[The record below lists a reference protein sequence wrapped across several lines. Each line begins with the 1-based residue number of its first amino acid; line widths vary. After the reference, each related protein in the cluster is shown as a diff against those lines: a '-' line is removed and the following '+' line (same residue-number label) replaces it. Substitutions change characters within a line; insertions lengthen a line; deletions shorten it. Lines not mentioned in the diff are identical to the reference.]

1 VADAPPR
8 RRRVLL
14 LAGATA
20 VVAGLVVVVV
30 LVARARQV
38 ERSVPALCEQL
49 ALAQDLDQSLTTLDP
64 STLGPQVAAL
74 RRAARVAP
82 TEIRDAVATVADYVA
97 EIADEVDSTTDDR
110 RQVLADALAAR
121 QEAVDVVAA
130 AGADVDR
137 WAQQNCGLTLSGPSA
152 SARTDGGATGP
163 AGDDRTSG
171 APTDGAGAGTGG
183 SGGFGGG

>member
-1 VADAPPR
+1 MADAPPR

-30 LVARARQV
+30 LARARQV

-171 APTDGAGAGTGG
+171 APTDGAGTGG

>member
-30 LVARARQV
+30 LARARQV

-171 APTDGAGAGTGG
+171 APTDGAGTGG